1 MNDLEVKDYITKNIK
16 TINLNNLTIMIM
28 KIKSDAVILDV
39 LLTNLND
46 IGKDNLF
53 EIIKRLNDTIKIE
66 LLHLFDM
73 KEQIEL
79 IKSLNEDENKIKFI
93 DNRKY
98 LMFQIEIIASLKS
111 YENILFYFNRIKFWL
126 NPYTHKINFSI

>member
-16 TINLNNLTIMIM
+16 TINLNNLTIMIK
-28 KIKSDAVILDV
+28 KIKTDAVILDI

-79 IKSLNEDENKIKFI
+79 IKSLDEDENKIKFI

-98 LMFQIEIIASLKS
+98 LTFQTDIIASLKN
-111 YENILFYFNRIKFWL
+111 Y
-126 NPYTHKINFSI
+126 